1 MTIYVHIDSDTMTEI
16 LTLTSGVLM
25 LLLAAEVAAWQEHGA
40 TATAAAAAKNTG
52 QRPAA
57 SLEGKRA
64 SRTYTREVDW
74 GYRRVR
80 ERG

>member
-1 MTIYVHIDSDTMTEI
+1 
-16 LTLTSGVLM
+16 M

-40 TATAAAAAKNTG
+40 TATAAAAAAAKNTG

-57 SLEGKRA
+57 SLEGERT